1 MFGALLVLACA
12 SEVQL
17 GLDELA
23 QAFDGLHADAGGI
36 DRAILADAPLGRHR
50 LRHAAVDELGELGPV
65 ALKQVEVDR
74 DGRRDALLHHLP
86 RDLGALLAPGLEQ
99 PGDGDVAEPQPVF
112 LSKPGRELPRGL
124 ALGSLGE
131 HRRLEGLW
139 YPARHFGCYR
149 LLQAVA

>member
-23 QAFDGLHADAGGI
+23 QALDGLQGDAG
-36 DRAILADAPLGRHR
+36 RALRAVVDAPAGHR

-86 RDLGALLAPGLEQ
+86 SHLGALLAPRLQQ
-99 PGDGDVAEPQPVF
+99 PGDGDVAELQPV
-112 LSKPGRELPRGL
+112 LLGEPGRKLPRGL

-149 LLQAVA
+149 LLLAVA